1 MAMKRNSRFRR
12 FIRSIFRFPLPDNEE
27 EAGKFTARNFLLKFH
42 SSHIREEHLALKH
55 TFCLGG
61 ISALLFFTACISGI
75 VLMLYYHP
83 DIASA
88 HNSILDIENVVPWGS
103 FWRAV
108 HRYSSELMIISVV
121 LHMLRVVMHRA
132 YKAPHEFNWAVGV
145 ALLLLLLLCAFTG
158 YLLPFD
164 VLSYDAVSVAKGIS
178 DNAPFIGRFINK
190 FLFGGDN
197 IGNETLL
204 RFFVIHCII
213 TPVAMLF
220 LMFLHFWRVRKDGF
234 KGGL

>member
-103 FWRAV
+103 FWRSRFSYSHCV
-108 HRYSSELMIISVV
+108 HPAATLP
-121 LHMLRVVMHRA
+121 A
-132 YKAPHEFNWAVGV
+132 KALLPAWAVSPRGWW
-145 ALLLLLLLCAFTG
+145 
-158 YLLPFD
+158 
-164 VLSYDAVSVAKGIS
+164 LS
-178 DNAPFIGRFINK
+178 
-190 FLFGGDN
+190 
-197 IGNETLL
+197 
-204 RFFVIHCII
+204 
-213 TPVAMLF
+213 
-220 LMFLHFWRVRKDGF
+220 
-234 KGGL
+234 